1 VEIDEVAAR
10 LLRRY
15 WAILVAA
22 VLLPVLAVGVYTL
35 RQPPTYLAHARVVAS
50 DQIPKSAA
58 EATAV
63 VSEVRAYAT
72 SRDVVSRAVDASGVD
87 RDPDAVLKQVTVSG
101 LGSSPVAQITVGDR
115 TASGAQKITAALA
128 SQVATSLDTNRIG
141 GLPDALK
148 AIDTQL
154 TDLATK
160 RAPLAVEAQNNSKDA
175 TAQSRLAG
183 IDRLISDLSGDRNRL
198 SEEAAATGHAKVVQ
212 SAHRPSGPES
222 TGLWQRAGLAALLG
236 LVIGLLI
243 AAITE
248 TVRPTV
254 PGAQRV
260 GRLLGVPLLGKVES
274 DPAVLADLARRVR
287 LAARRAGAETVVLTT
302 TSRTDLSAELVDRIE
317 AAVLRPAPV
326 AARVAMPV
334 SPGGRREPEG
344 TRDFTSVTVGNSDSI
359 TDGHRL
365 ATLSRTLDGLKTAA
379 PELRR
384 VCALDELDPSAEAG
398 AIGLVVVSGAITR
411 LTSVHAVR
419 DMLTASGWPLLGVL
433 AAPHRKGAR
442 R

>member
-1 VEIDEVAAR
+1 MEIDEVAAR

-22 VLLPVLAVGVYTL
+22 VLLPVLAVGVYTV

-50 DQIPKSAA
+50 DQVPKSAA

-72 SRDVVSRAVDASGVD
+72 SRDVVSRAVDKAGVD
-87 RDPDAVLKQVTVSG
+87 RDPDAVLKRVAVSG
-101 LGSSPVAQITVGDR
+101 LGSSPVAEITVGDR
-115 TASGAQKITAALA
+115 TADGAQKITSALA
-128 SQVATSLDTNRIG
+128 SQVASALDTNRIG

-148 AIDTQL
+148 AIDAQL

-160 RAPLAVEAQNNSKDA
+160 RAPLATEAQNNPKDA

-212 SAHRPSGPES
+212 SAHRPAGPEA

-243 AAITE
+243 AAVTE

-260 GRLLGVPLLGKVES
+260 GRLLGVPLLGRVDS
-274 DPAVLADLARRVR
+274 DPAVLADLARRIR

-317 AAVLRPAPV
+317 AAVLRPSPV

-334 SPGGRREPEG
+334 GGPREPEG
-344 TRDFTSVTVGNSDSI
+344 TRDFAPAGETL

-365 ATLSRTLDGLKTAA
+365 ATLSRTLDGLKSTA

-398 AIGLVVVSGAITR
+398 AIGLVVVSAAITR